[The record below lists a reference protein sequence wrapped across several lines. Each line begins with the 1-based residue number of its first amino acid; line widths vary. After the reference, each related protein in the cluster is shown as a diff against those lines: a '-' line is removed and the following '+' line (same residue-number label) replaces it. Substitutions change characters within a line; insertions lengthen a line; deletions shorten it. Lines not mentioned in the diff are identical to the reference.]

1 MSRGSAAQ
9 RLEVA
14 PGWPTRTPLTLTE
27 SEERAQLGALLSA
40 ASPLEQG
47 RAVLAIGLQLYRH
60 LPHNVRSNLDRAR
73 SRIADR
79 IAEREGWA
87 TFRDNV
93 VPVDPSDPGLRLLE
107 VDRIMRTA
115 FEACT
120 ALARRHALE
129 CQRGLQVRDALAEL
143 DEASRQPEPLPVS
156 LADLV
161 PEVSPELA
169 TAIAGTTWRVRLFT
183 QTALAT
189 CWAGC
194 DPHAASR
201 LRYLERLIGRHLQT
215 CAIDRCAR
223 LG

>member
-129 CQRGLQVRDALAEL
+129 CQRGG
-143 DEASRQPEPLPVS
+143 S
-156 LADLV
+156 
-161 PEVSPELA
+161 
-169 TAIAGTTWRVRLFT
+169 
-183 QTALAT
+183 
-189 CWAGC
+189 
-194 DPHAASR
+194 
-201 LRYLERLIGRHLQT
+201 
-215 CAIDRCAR
+215 AR
-223 LG
+223 S